1 MFFDVWTFL
10 NPILKTVVYIF
21 ALTAI
26 GTILF
31 QFHFNKLF
39 DNGLRTYCEKLLK
52 KLSVIGLLTG
62 LFVFL
67 SVAGNLGGDIYS
79 ITDISLI
86 RLSFETLSGKSAI
99 LLIAGFIFIVIS
111 IFFVNGFS
119 SFAKFLSI
127 ILILSSFVI
136 VGHSTLKG
144 YSTQALVVIHL
155 FCISFWLGSFLPLRF
170 MCLDR
175 NCKNLNIISEK
186 FGKFALIY
194 IGVLLLAGL
203 IFSYIL
209 VGGIDALISTSY
221 GNFLIL
227 KLMFV
232 TAILFLGA
240 INKFRLVPLL
250 RINYEQGTKKLKQSI
265 QLEIIITVV
274 ILFLTS
280 ILTTSLPTP
289 VGI

>member
-1 MFFDVWTFL
+1 MFFDIWTFL
-10 NPILKTVVYIF
+10 NPIFKTIVYIF

-39 DNGLRTYCEKLLK
+39 DNGLANYCQNLLK

-62 LFVFL
+62 LLVFL
-67 SVAGNLGGDIYS
+67 SVAGNLGGDLYS
-79 ITDISLI
+79 TTDISLI
-86 RLSFETLSGKSAI
+86 RLSFETLPGKSALFFI
-99 LLIAGFIFIVIS
+99 FGFLLIIVS
-111 IFFVNGFS
+111 IFFDNTFS
-119 SFAKFLSI
+119 SIAKFLSV
-127 ILILSSFVI
+127 ILILMSFVI

-144 YSTQALVVIHL
+144 LSTQILIVIHL

-170 MCLDR
+170 MCINR
-175 NCKNLNIISEK
+175 NSKNLSIISEK
-186 FGKFALIY
+186 FGQLALFY
-194 IGVLLLAGL
+194 ISVLLLTGL

-221 GNFLIL
+221 GNFLTL

-232 TAILFLGA
+232 TAILSLGVL
-240 INKFRLVPLL
+240 NKFRLVPLI

-265 QLEIIITVV
+265 QIEIIFTVV

-289 VGI
+289 VGV